1 MLAGG
6 RSVGSIG
13 NGYASMAWL
22 VTVEFQGNGP
32 RRAWP
37 GIDGASPVER
47 VGSRCLRFGFPLV
60 VFLLSGNGEIVDH
73 YVFDVLDVPCRE
85 AKVNNGNG

>member
-6 RSVGSIG
+6 RSVGSVG
-13 NGYASMAWL
+13 NGDASMAWL
-22 VTVEFQGNGP
+22 VAVAIEGNGP

-37 GIDGASPVER
+37 GIDEASPVKR
-47 VGSRCLRFGFPLV
+47 VDSGCLRFGFPPV